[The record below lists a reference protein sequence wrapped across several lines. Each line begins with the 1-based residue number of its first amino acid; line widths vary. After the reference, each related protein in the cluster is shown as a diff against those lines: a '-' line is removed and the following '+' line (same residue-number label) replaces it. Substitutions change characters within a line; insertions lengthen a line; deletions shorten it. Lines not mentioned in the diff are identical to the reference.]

1 MPGFKKNNMGEI
13 IFSTVDE
20 LSVAD
25 VYDLACQIGQDCE
38 ALISTVG
45 AEPCNALI
53 KKVIVSLE
61 LLER

>member
-38 ALISTVG
+38 ALISSVG
-45 AEPCNALI
+45 AEPVNALI

>member
-1 MPGFKKNNMGEI
+1 MGEI

-38 ALISTVG
+38 ALISSVG
-45 AEPCNALI
+45 AEPVNALI